1 MFIYWGKKELLEF
14 CFSLFLG
21 WKLQFRLGP
30 SLLGRRIRL
39 YVNHPVADE
48 DGNVELFERTQYRQV
63 EWQHD
68 SRNKDDDTS
77 VYADIPTIAPGSYHY
92 YLIDHERL
100 TIPSLVFRFI
110 LVFRFLSGVHVSLFL
125 QFLPISEDPKPCGS
139 GFFLVDPVLTYGYDD
154 EILPIDCIHCQTV
167 LTKCLGPFSQ
177 WEDRLRV
184 AKESGYNLIHFTPVQ
199 VNFLLIWRTFG
210 Y

>member
-1 MFIYWGKKELLEF
+1 MTDVRLIWFF
-14 CFSLFLG
+14 TG

-39 YVNHPVADE
+39 YVNHPAADA
-48 DGNVELFERTQYRQV
+48 DGNVEMFERTQYRQL

-68 SRNKDDDTS
+68 SRNTDDDTAI
-77 VYADIPTIAPGSYHY
+77 YADVVTIAPGSYHY
-92 YLIDHERL
+92 YLIDHERFPIMPL
-100 TIPSLVFRFI
+100 FSFSCHYRFR
-110 LVFRFLSGVHVSLFL
+110 FRFLSTFHLFL
-125 QFLPISEDPKPCGS
+125 FLKPIAPKTEISEDPKPCGS
-139 GFFLVDPVLTYGYDD
+139 GYFLVDPILSYGYDD
-154 EILPIDCIHCQTV
+154 EILPVDCIHCQTV

-199 VNFLLIWRTFG
+199 VILP
-210 Y
+210 